1 MTHLRQLPILTL
13 AAAKAIAAAA
23 EAFAVEQ
30 GWTVAIA
37 VVDAAG
43 GLILFQFLDDTQ
55 PGSQEVAVQKARTA
69 AFFSDNTHAFSARA
83 IGFLSQGFFP
93 PGIASTGPGPL
104 FHLQDELS
112 LQSFPNPTNLKGKL
126 ANGITIFPGGVP
138 LYKKG
143 VLVGAVGISGDG
155 VDQDDIISFY
165 GGKRYAPAVSIR
177 SDALPEEEAVSFLR
191 SKIEELDNNFTISLG
206 QQLFSTKRI
215 NALLDNIRLPY
226 VKFPRNPEV

>member
-69 AFFSDNTHAFSARA
+69 ARFKRPTKALEDGVAGGRHAL
-83 IGFLSQGFFP
+83 LSL
-93 PGIASTGPGPL
+93 PGIIAV
-104 FHLQDELS
+104 E
-112 LQSFPNPTNLKGKL
+112 
-126 ANGITIFPGGVP
+126 GGLPIVVE
-138 LYKKG
+138 G
-143 VLVGAVGISGDG
+143 RVVGAVGVSGMQSS
-155 VDQDDIISFY
+155 QDSQVAAAGLAAF
-165 GGKRYAPAVSIR
+165 RPA
-177 SDALPEEEAVSFLR
+177 
-191 SKIEELDNNFTISLG
+191 
-206 QQLFSTKRI
+206 
-215 NALLDNIRLPY
+215 
-226 VKFPRNPEV
+226 